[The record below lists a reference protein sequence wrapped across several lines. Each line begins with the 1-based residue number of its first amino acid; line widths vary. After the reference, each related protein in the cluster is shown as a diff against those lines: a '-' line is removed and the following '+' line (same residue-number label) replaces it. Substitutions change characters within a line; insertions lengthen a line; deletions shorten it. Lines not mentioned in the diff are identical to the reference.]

1 MKKKKLN
8 ADFSDAEKVMF
19 SDFMDWFNALQKG
32 NSFDYKGLQN
42 CLNEYGIKLRF
53 KEDEPIPE
61 EIQDDNAIV
70 CRDKKSKVRN
80 LARHIRNAFTHSHI
94 SKEGGFFLMH
104 DWWAGNKKLPA
115 RCTMRGKVSVD
126 VMPELLEAI
135 KASRRIRE
143 ANRQ

>member
-1 MKKKKLN
+1 M
-8 ADFSDAEKVMF
+8 MF
-19 SDFMDWFNALQKG
+19 PPFRLGEVAQSHSMPSWILPNK
-32 NSFDYKGLQN
+32 
-42 CLNEYGIKLRF
+42 IVRF
-53 KEDEPIPE
+53 KKNEPIPE

-80 LARHIRNAFTHSHI
+80 LARHIRNAFAHSHI

-126 VMPELLEAI
+126 VMPEFLEAI

>member
-19 SDFMDWFNALQKG
+19 SDFMELYNNSKKG
-32 NSFDYKGLQN
+32 FTFRYDLFRNYLNKNGIMF
-42 CLNEYGIKLRF
+42 CLKNNK
-53 KEDEPIPE
+53 PIPQ
-61 EIQDDNAIV
+61 EIRDDNTIV
-70 CRDKKSKVRN
+70 CIDEESQVKN
-80 LARHIRNAFTHSHI
+80 LLRHIRNAFTHSHI

>member
-1 MKKKKLN
+1 MKEEKLN
-8 ADFSDAEKVMF
+8 ADLLDAEKVMF

-61 EIQDDNAIV
+61 EIQDDNAII

-126 VMPELLEAI
+126 VMSKLLEAI